1 MLSVAIRKRRQRNDR
16 LLAERIEMRRAF
28 AQITLAVLVLIAMLS
43 LGILLSC
50 QHEPN
55 GRNEEAG
62 PGALFQP
69 KGPYAKSEIPLMA
82 IAL

>member
-1 MLSVAIRKRRQRNDR
+1 
-16 LLAERIEMRRAF
+16 MRRAF

-62 PGALFQP
+62 PGARFQP
-69 KGPYAKSEIPLMA
+69 KGPHAKSEIPLMA